1 MPFERIRRE
10 AYKYQKQLPS
20 DHVENLERYLL
31 IAPSLIPNDPAL
43 SQFYINHVDLQPGNI
58 FVSRSPESDLKIVG
72 LIDWQHTPILPKF
85 LLAEIPVSLQNN
97 DDPVSE
103 SMTLPSLPDNF
114 DDLTENQQNRE
125 KDYFR
130 HRLAHYHYMKNT
142 EELNKLHYAALMEP
156 MNKLRRR
163 LFEVASWPWLGE
175 TLELK
180 YELIK
185 ATENWETLTGGSS
198 PCPVVFETDDVRE
211 TKRLD
216 AEQRRAMRNLEFC
229 QMMVGCAEEGWVPVE
244 DYWAATS
251 RNKYVK
257 EKTLALADSEEE
269 RAEITEHWVFDDM
282 DEEEYM

>member
-1 MPFERIRRE
+1 
-10 AYKYQKQLPS
+10 
-20 DHVENLERYLL
+20 
-31 IAPSLIPNDPAL
+31 
-43 SQFYINHVDLQPGNI
+43 
-58 FVSRSPESDLKIVG
+58 
-72 LIDWQHTPILPKF
+72 
-85 LLAEIPVSLQNN
+85 
-97 DDPVSE
+97 
-103 SMTLPSLPDNF
+103 
-114 DDLTENQQNRE
+114 
-125 KDYFR
+125 
-130 HRLAHYHYMKNT
+130 MKNT

-185 ATENWETLTGGSS
+185 AAENWETLTGGSS

-244 DYWAATS
+244 DYRAATS